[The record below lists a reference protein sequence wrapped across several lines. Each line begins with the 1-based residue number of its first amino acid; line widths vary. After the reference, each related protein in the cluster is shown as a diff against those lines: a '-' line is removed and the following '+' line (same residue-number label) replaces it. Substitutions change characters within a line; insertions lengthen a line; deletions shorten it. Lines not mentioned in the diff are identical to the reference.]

1 MAIFHNLHCYLSG
14 TSHHN
19 LSPGLLQELSDLPVH
34 LYTQQSMCH
43 TTAKFFFLI
52 LSRIMSFFSKY
63 SKVFHLI
70 LSKKQNS
77 YNGLYNPRQIISQ
90 TYALH
95 SLSCFYSIPGTCHMC
110 SRFMA
115 FALPALSKLLP
126 HGLFTHLFQ
135 ISAPKWF
142 SQWNLLIA
150 QSKATTSW
158 IPFSTFFPTIFLT
171 VCFAYCLLPLS
182 TRTQIPRKQVFYFV
196 LFTTKLP
203 TSSTVCVIW
212 HAR

>member
-14 TSHHN
+14 TSHHH

-77 YNGLYNPRQIISQ
+77 YNGLYNPQQILSQ

-95 SLSCFYSIPGTCHMC
+95 SLSCFYSTPGTCHMC

-115 FALPALSKLLP
+115 FAFLPALSKLLS
-126 HGLFTHLFQ
+126 HVYSLTSFRFLLQSDFLSEIFSDCSIQCYNILNSLFYFFFHHLPYCMF
-135 ISAPKWF
+135 
-142 SQWNLLIA
+142 
-150 QSKATTSW
+150 
-158 IPFSTFFPTIFLT
+158 
-171 VCFAYCLLPLS
+171 CLLFFVSFYKNRNS
-182 TRTQIPRKQVFYFV
+182 TNAGF
-196 LFTTKLP
+196 LFGSL
-203 TSSTVCVIW
+203 
-212 HAR
+212 HY